1 MKLARVVLMVAVLLS
16 CTVALGQSKVAL
28 GYYKEGVALGND
40 NKIEE
45 AIGKFQKAVAFE
57 PTVFE
62 FNLKLAFAYEMQGRL
77 PEARAAYE
85 AAIKL
90 KSTPEGHRGLADVL
104 RRTRFFEDSEKAY
117 QKAMGM
123 KRNYAD
129 AMSGMALLHIERDEL
144 DKAAEMFL
152 KVMKIE
158 PKNPDIAYK
167 VAGVYFKAE
176 KWDDAATYYRK
187 AIELKSDK
195 PEAHFGLG
203 TCLLKKG
210 DNEGAKDPLKKAC
223 EGGVK
228 KACSEL
234 FKINN

>member
-1 MKLARVVLMVAVLLS
+1 MKLARLALTIAVLLS
-16 CTVALGQSKVAL
+16 CTGALAQSKVAL

-62 FNLKLAFAYEMQGRL
+62 FNLKLAYAYEMQGRL

-85 AAIKL
+85 AAIKI

-104 RRTRFFEDSEKAY
+104 RRTRFFEDSEKSY

-123 KRNYAD
+123 KRNYTD
-129 AMSGMALLHIERDEL
+129 AMGGMALLHFERDEL
-144 DKAAEMFL
+144 DKAAEMYL

-158 PKNPDIAYK
+158 PKNADVAFK
-167 VAGVYFKAE
+167 VAGVYFKSE
-176 KWDDAATYYRK
+176 KWDEAATWYRK
-187 AIELKSDK
+187 AIELKPEK
-195 PEAHFGLG
+195 PESHYGLG
-203 TCLLKKG
+203 AALQKKG
-210 DNEGAKDPLKKAC
+210 DNEGAKAPLKKAC